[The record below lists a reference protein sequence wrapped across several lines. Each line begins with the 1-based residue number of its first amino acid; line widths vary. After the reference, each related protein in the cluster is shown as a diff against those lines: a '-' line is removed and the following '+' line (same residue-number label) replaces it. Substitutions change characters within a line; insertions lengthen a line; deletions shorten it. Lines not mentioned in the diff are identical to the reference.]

1 MKDFGLAKKE
11 VLVSLWL
18 VLCVPNINRLFQ
30 SRKFFTGFCQPETT
44 KTMRT
49 AASIFAIGQWIN
61 GIVDLWC
68 MNIAGQLTPQ
78 RTYESEA
85 LQSRIDHRILAA

>member
-1 MKDFGLAKKE
+1 
-11 VLVSLWL
+11 
-18 VLCVPNINRLFQ
+18 
-30 SRKFFTGFCQPETT
+30 
-44 KTMRT
+44 MRT

-68 MNIAGQLTPQ
+68 MNIACQLTPQ

-85 LQSRIDHRILAA
+85 LQSRIDHRILAGQKNDVPSFIKLETPESLT